1 MKVEPF
7 IRHVSSVLAG
17 TWGEEPDESAS
28 TVRCLRVADFDY
40 SQLTN
45 KDVTTRRNI
54 SLSDIQ
60 TKLLKNGDIIIEKSG
75 GGEKTPVGRAIIVNN
90 VYEPTTYANFTE
102 RIRLKSSLNS
112 DYANYVLSHMY
123 SQGINTKYIKQN
135 TGIQNLEVKAYLRE
149 LILIPK
155 IENQL
160 YVVKFLDKKTAT
172 IDKMIAAK
180 NRTRTHLAELRTA
193 IISELIFG
201 AKGLEDGSNQLYRHL
216 ISQQSGTWGL
226 EPNGFNEVKCLRVAD
241 FDYDKLTHVEPE
253 TIRSIDS
260 NHMATKLLRHG
271 DILIEKSGGGEKTP
285 VGRAIIVNELNGL
298 TSYANF
304 IDRLRFKKTVL
315 PRYALYVL
323 YAMYSGGINTKHIKQ
338 NTGIQNLD
346 IKHYLKETVPIPSIQ
361 DQLSIIKHA
370 QVRLSKLDA
379 AADLLNKT
387 ILQLKEYRTSLI
399 SNVITGKVEV

>member
-1 MKVEPF
+1 MSDQVLTRLKNIVSVHNGATPKSDNPEFWDGDIAWATPVDLSTLKSKYLHSTQRKITNLGYHSCNTKLVEPGNIVISNRAPIGLVAINKIPVCTNQGCKVLILNKYKVDVAYLYYYLLSIADDLQNLGTGTTF
-7 IRHVSSVLAG
+7 MEISSE
-17 TWGEEPDESAS
+17 T
-28 TVRCLRVADFDY
+28 
-40 SQLTN
+40 
-45 KDVTTRRNI
+45 
-54 SLSDIQ
+54 
-60 TKLLKNGDIIIEKSG
+60 LKNITIPVVPLPRQKDIAEW
-75 GGEKTPVGRAIIVNN
+75 
-90 VYEPTTYANFTE
+90 
-102 RIRLKSSLNS
+102 
-112 DYANYVLSHMY
+112 
-123 SQGINTKYIKQN
+123 
-135 TGIQNLEVKAYLRE
+135 
-149 LILIPK
+149 
-155 IENQL
+155 
-160 YVVKFLDKKTAT
+160 LDKKTAT

-271 DILIEKSGGGEKTP
+271 DILIEKSGGGEKAP

-304 IDRLRFKKTVL
+304 VDRLRFKKTVL

>member
-1 MKVEPF
+1 MSKLVALKRLLVTPITDGPHETPEFHGSGVPFMSAESIKNGHLDFSLKRGYISESQHIEYIRKAKPQRDDIFMIKSGATTGKVAIVETDETFSIWSPLALIRANKELLDPRYLYYSLRSEFFQKQVENSWSFGTQQNIGMKV
-7 IRHVSSVLAG
+7 
-17 TWGEEPDESAS
+17 
-28 TVRCLRVADFDY
+28 
-40 SQLTN
+40 
-45 KDVTTRRNI
+45 
-54 SLSDIQ
+54 
-60 TKLLKNGDIIIEKSG
+60 IE
-75 GGEKTPVGRAIIVNN
+75 N
-90 VYEPTTYANFTE
+90 
-102 RIRLKSSLNS
+102 L
-112 DYANYVLSHMY
+112 
-123 SQGINTKYIKQN
+123 GIYQHS
-135 TGIQNLEVKAYLRE
+135 LEVQAR
-149 LILIPK
+149 
-155 IENQL
+155 Q
-160 YVVKFLDKKTAT
+160 VGFLDEKTAT

-216 ISQQSGTWGL
+216 ISKQSGTWGL

-271 DILIEKSGGGEKTP
+271 DILIEKSGGGEKAP

-304 IDRLRFKKTVL
+304 VDRLRFKKTVL

-379 AADLLNKT
+379 TADLLNKT

-399 SNVITGKVEV
+399 SNVITGKVGI